1 MVFTNKSQGWKT
13 TSPKATH
20 LIALDW
26 QKIAVGVRQDFTFS
40 LFDQMVI
47 SDSDGKVIFNAAQQD
62 AKVMRLVFRVG
73 FQVAQPAT
81 RTGSSTAYPAAVLVE
96 A

>member
-1 MVFTNKSQGWKT
+1 
-13 TSPKATH
+13 
-20 LIALDW
+20 
-26 QKIAVGVRQDFTFS
+26 
-40 LFDQMVI
+40 MVI